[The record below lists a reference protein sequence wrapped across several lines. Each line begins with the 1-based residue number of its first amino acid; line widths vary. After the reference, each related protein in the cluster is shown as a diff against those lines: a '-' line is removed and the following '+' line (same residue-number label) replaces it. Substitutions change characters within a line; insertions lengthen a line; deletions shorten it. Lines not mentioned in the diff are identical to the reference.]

1 MNNLGSALASATAGI
16 VERIVTF
23 LPSLL
28 GALLL
33 VLVGWLLARIL
44 RALTV
49 RALLLVESLA
59 SRLSSTPGA
68 EPLRMRRA
76 ATVLGAIAFW
86 AALLVFVT
94 AATHVLELTSFTDW
108 LARLVGYLPTLAAGV
123 LIVIAGYVLSR
134 FVADLVLASSH
145 RLETTQRALLARV
158 VQVTILTGAI
168 LVGAD
173 QIGIRITFLAIFAA
187 SIGAVVAGGVA
198 LAVGLGARDYVANL
212 IGAHYLRQ
220 AFAIGQT
227 IRAGAYEG
235 RILEI
240 TALGLIIETAD
251 GRLTLPGR
259 IYNEQPIAVLGRTA
273 GHGDITAGRGDITAG
288 RNETTG
294 HG

>member
-1 MNNLGSALASATAGI
+1 MENLGTALAAATSEI
-16 VERIVTF
+16 LQRIVDF

-33 VLVGWLLARIL
+33 VIVGWLVGRIL

-49 RALLLVESLA
+49 RAVLLVETLA
-59 SRLSSTPGA
+59 TRLSSTPGG
-68 EPLRMRRA
+68 EPLRMRRV
-76 ATVLGAIAFW
+76 ATVLGTIVFW
-86 AALLVFVT
+86 AALLVFMT
-94 AATHVLELTSFTDW
+94 AATHVLQLTSFTDW
-108 LARLVGYLPTLAAGV
+108 LARLVSYLPTLAAGV
-123 LIVIAGYVLSR
+123 LIVIAGYVLAR
-134 FVADLVLASSH
+134 FVADLVLATSH

-187 SIGAVVAGGVA
+187 SVGAVVAGGIA
-198 LAVGLGARDYVANL
+198 LAVGLGARDYVAKL

-220 AFAIGQT
+220 AFSVGQV
-227 IRAGAYEG
+227 IRAAGHQG

-240 TALGLIIETAD
+240 TALNVVLETTD
-251 GRLTLPGR
+251 GRVTLPGR
-259 IYNEQPIAVLGRTA
+259 IYNEGPIAVLG
-273 GHGDITAGRGDITAG
+273 GHP
-288 RNETTG
+288 

>member
-1 MNNLGSALASATAGI
+1 MNNLGTALAAATSEI
-16 VERIVTF
+16 LQRIVDF
-23 LPSLL
+23 LPSLI

-33 VLVGWLLARIL
+33 VIAGWLIGRIL

-49 RALLLVESLA
+49 RAALLVETLA
-59 SRLSSTPGA
+59 SRLGSAPGA
-68 EPLRMRRA
+68 EPLRMRRI
-76 ATVLGAIAFW
+76 ATVLGTIVFW
-86 AALLVFVT
+86 AALLVFLT

-108 LARLVGYLPTLAAGV
+108 LARLVSYLPTLAAGV

-134 FVADLVLASSH
+134 FVADLVAATSH

-158 VQVTILTGAI
+158 VQVAILTGAI

-187 SIGAVVAGGVA
+187 SVGAVVAGGIA

-220 AFAIGQT
+220 AFSVGQT
-227 IRAGAYEG
+227 IRAAGHQG

-240 TALGLIIETAD
+240 TALNVVIETAD
-251 GRLTLPGR
+251 GRVTLPGR
-259 IYNEQPIAVLGRTA
+259 IYNEGPIAVLGA
-273 GHGDITAGRGDITAG
+273 QPHG
-288 RNETTG
+288 
-294 HG
+294 

>member
-1 MNNLGSALASATAGI
+1 MNNLGTTLTSATADI
-16 VERIVTF
+16 LERIVAF

-44 RALTV
+44 RALTM
-49 RALLLVESLA
+49 RAVLLVETLA
-59 SRLSSTPGA
+59 SRLTSTPGG

-76 ATVLGAIAFW
+76 ATVLATIVFW

-123 LIVIAGYVLSR
+123 LIVIAGYVLAR
-134 FVADLVLASSH
+134 FVADLVLATSH

-198 LAVGLGARDYVANL
+198 LAVGFGARDYVANL

-220 AFAIGQT
+220 AFAVGQT
-227 IRAGAYEG
+227 IRAAGHQG

-240 TALGLIIETAD
+240 TALNVILETAD
-251 GRLTLPGR
+251 GRVTLPGR
-259 IYNEQPIAVLGRTA
+259 IYNEHPIAVLGGNA
-273 GHGDITAGRGDITAG
+273 GHG
-288 RNETTG
+288 EMSG

>member
-1 MNNLGSALASATAGI
+1 MNNLGQALTSASSDIL
-16 VERIVTF
+16 ERIVSY

-28 GALLL
+28 GALVL
-33 VLVGWLLARIL
+33 VIVGWLLARIL
-44 RALTV
+44 RALTI
-49 RALLLVESLA
+49 RAVLLIENLA
-59 SRLSSTPGA
+59 SRLSTAPGA

-76 ATVLGAIAFW
+76 ATLLGAIVFW
-86 AALLVFVT
+86 AALLVFIT

-123 LIVIAGYVLSR
+123 LIVIAGYLLSR
-134 FVADLVLASSH
+134 FVADLVLATSH
-145 RLETTQRALLARV
+145 RLETTQRELLARV
-158 VQVTILTGAI
+158 IQVTILTGAI

-220 AFAIGQT
+220 AFSVGQT
-227 IRAGAYEG
+227 IRTAGHQG

-240 TALGLIIETAD
+240 TALNLVLETSD
-251 GRLTLPGR
+251 GRVTLPGR
-259 IYNEQPIAVLGRTA
+259 IYNEHPIAVLGRNS
-273 GHGDITAGRGDITAG
+273 HG
-288 RNETTG
+288 
-294 HG
+294 

>member
-1 MNNLGSALASATAGI
+1 MNNLGTALTGATSEI
-16 VERIVTF
+16 VERIVAF

-33 VLVGWLLARIL
+33 VIVGWLLARIL
-44 RALTV
+44 RALTL
-49 RALLLVESLA
+49 RAVLLVETLA

-76 ATVLGAIAFW
+76 ATVLGAIVFW

-123 LIVIAGYVLSR
+123 LIVVAGYVLSR
-134 FVADLVLASSH
+134 FVADLVLATSH

-220 AFAIGQT
+220 AFSVGQT
-227 IRAGAYEG
+227 IRAAGHQG

-240 TALGLIIETAD
+240 TSLSLVLETAA
-251 GRLTLPGR
+251 GRVTLPAR
-259 IYNEQPIAVLGRTA
+259 IYNEQPIAVLGSN
-273 GHGDITAGRGDITAG
+273 GHG
-288 RNETTG
+288 
-294 HG
+294 